1 MRNVCQYGKSNSQE
15 SVVRIRIKVRK
26 KKSEKRETLNFRQ
39 GSPRYWAAVG
49 SMAACTVLGGG
60 VAAPAYGLQVGSQQ
74 PPSTVGA
81 ASIQPARRFRIG
93 AGPLNEVLARLRE
106 LTGLRVELIDARAG
120 TVDSPGITGLYS
132 PEEALRKA
140 LAGTGLTVHQGG
152 AGQWII
158 EMPTLKASVDVTER
172 MPMASP
178 KYTAP
183 VRDLPQTI
191 MVIPKAVMEQQGATS
206 LTEVLRNVPGLTIAA
221 GEGGVPAGDNLTLR
235 GFSARNDLFVDG
247 VRDIGPNSRDPF
259 NLEQVEVVKGPQSAF
274 TGRGS
279 TGGSINMVTKSPG
292 LNKAVGASVAF
303 GTAGLRRFSTDVNT
317 PLRFLGERT
326 GFRANLLWHEG
337 GVAGRDVVHSERWGM
352 APSLL
357 FGSGTP
363 TRFTLSYQKLRQ
375 DNIPDYGIPWVTA
388 TQNVLA
394 AYRDQPAPVPRN
406 TFYGLK
412 QRDHEDLNS
421 DMATARYEHEF
432 SDTLSLR
439 NQFRFGRTKRD
450 SVVTAPRFASN
461 DNLIIN
467 RSSPSWV
474 TQDDIWDNQT
484 DVRAQFDTGGVT
496 HSVVGGAAFTRE
508 NNQRVA
514 RTAANIPTTTFLNPD
529 ANQPWTGT
537 FTFSAIQGDATG
549 NTQAGYLFDT
559 AKLHRKFEVNG
570 GLRWERFDT
579 SGINSAGAAL
589 NRNDTMTSLRAAAIF
604 RPVEPG
610 TVYVSY
616 GTSMNPSLE
625 GVAYQTA
632 NTAIEPEKS
641 YTTEVGTKWDLLGS
655 RLLLSG
661 ALFRVEKTNART
673 PGVLPDEPAQV
684 LQGNQVVNGAELGVT
699 GNITRSLRLFGA
711 YTLLESE
718 ITKSNT
724 PAEVGKRFINTPRHS
739 MSLWSSYSARRLTV
753 GGGVRFIDSR
763 FGNNTNTRR
772 VDAYWTLDALAQYAL
787 NKHLDLRVNLYN
799 LNNAYYFERLGG
811 GHLVPGAARSA
822 MVTTNFRF

>member
-1 MRNVCQYGKSNSQE
+1 M
-15 SVVRIRIKVRK
+15 RIRIKVRRKAK
-26 KKSEKRETLNFRQ
+26 KKISSNEFRQ

-49 SMAACTVLGGG
+49 TMAACTVLGGG
-60 VAAPAYGLQVGSQQ
+60 AAAPAYGLQAGNQAPSKARGGS
-74 PPSTVGA
+74 PA
-81 ASIQPARRFRIG
+81 QPARRFQIA
-93 AGPLNEVLARLRE
+93 AGPLKDVLRQLQDAS
-106 LTGLRVELIDARAG
+106 GLRVEMTDDRAG
-120 TVDSPGITGLYS
+120 TIDSPGITGLYS

-140 LAGTGLTVHQGG
+140 LEGTGLTVQQGS

-158 EMPTLKASVDVTER
+158 EMPMLRASVDVNER
-172 MPMASP
+172 MPMSSP

-183 VRDLPQTI
+183 LRDLPQTI

-235 GFSARNDLFVDG
+235 GFSARNDIFVDG

-259 NLEQVEVVKGPQSAF
+259 NLEQVEVIKGPQSAF

-279 TGGSINMVTKSPG
+279 TGGSINMVTKTPA
-292 LNKAVGASVAF
+292 LNKAVSASAAF
-303 GTAGLRRFSTDVNT
+303 GTSGMRRFSTDVNT
-317 PLRFLGERT
+317 PVRFLGERT
-326 GFRANLLWHEG
+326 GFRTNLLWHES
-337 GVAGRDVVHSERWGM
+337 GVPGRDVVHNRRWGI
-352 APSLL
+352 APTLV

-363 TRFTLSYQKLRQ
+363 TRFTLGYQKLRQ

-394 AYRDQPAPVPRN
+394 GYRDQPAPVARE
-406 TFYGLK
+406 TFYGFK
-412 QRDHEDLNS
+412 NRDFEMLNS
-421 DMATARYEHEF
+421 DMGTVRFEHEF

-439 NQFRFGRTKRD
+439 NQFRLSRTKRD
-450 SVVTAPRFASN
+450 SVVVAPRFASN
-461 DNLIIN
+461 DSLVMN
-467 RSSPSWV
+467 RNSPSWI
-474 TQDDIWDNQT
+474 TKDDVLDNQT
-484 DVRAQFDTGGVT
+484 DFRAQFKTGGMQ
-496 HSVVGGAAFTRE
+496 HAVVGGAAFTRE
-508 NNQRVA
+508 NNQRVG
-514 RTAANIPTTTFLNPD
+514 RTAANIPQTTLYNPNFND
-529 ANQPWTGT
+529 AWTGT
-537 FTFSAIQGDATG
+537 FTLSPIQGDATG
-549 NTQAGYLFDT
+549 NTQAVFLFDT
-559 AKLHRKFEVNG
+559 VKLHRKFEVNG

-589 NRNDTMTSLRAAAIF
+589 DRVDKMATVRAAAIYK
-604 RPVEPG
+604 PVEAG
-610 TVYVSY
+610 SVYFSY

-632 NTAIEPEKS
+632 NTAIEPEKT
-641 YTTEVGTKWDLLGS
+641 YTTEVGTKWELMNA

-661 ALFRVEKTNART
+661 AIFHVEKTNART

-684 LQGNQVVNGAELGVT
+684 LQGNQRVNGAELGIT
-699 GNITRSLRLFGA
+699 GNITRNLRVFGA
-711 YTLLESE
+711 YTLLDSE

-724 PAEVGKRFINTPRHS
+724 PAELGKAFLNTPKNS
-739 MSLWSSYSARRLTV
+739 MSLWSSYSIKKLTI

-772 VDAYWTLDALAQYAL
+772 VDSYWTLDTLAQYTI
-787 NKHLDLRVNLYN
+787 NKHLDLRMNLYN
-799 LNNAYYFERLGG
+799 LNDAYYFERLGG